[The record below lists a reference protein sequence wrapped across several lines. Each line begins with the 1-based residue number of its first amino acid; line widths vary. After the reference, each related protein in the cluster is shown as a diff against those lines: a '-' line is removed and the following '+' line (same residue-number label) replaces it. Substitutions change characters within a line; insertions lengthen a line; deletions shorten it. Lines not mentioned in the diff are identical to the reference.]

1 VVYSSNWENEIR
13 DDGLMESAVH
23 VRAADAQMP
32 GPEASMTEQS
42 MVLVDAPSGFDSAW
56 DRATEKKA

>member
-1 VVYSSNWENEIR
+1 
-13 DDGLMESAVH
+13 MESAVH